1 MASSPSRFGEL
12 RRRRGPLW
20 LKEKPRPSR
29 FRIASDARQIP
40 VQESDGVP
48 NRGNLD
54 CAFNQR
60 DSHFLRNWP
69 KFRGLAAG
77 TKAAAS

>member
-1 MASSPSRFGEL
+1 MASSRPRFGEL

-20 LKEKPRPSR
+20 LNEKLSLSR

-54 CAFNQR
+54 CAFSQR
-60 DSHFLRNWP
+60 DSKP
-69 KFRGLAAG
+69 
-77 TKAAAS
+77 